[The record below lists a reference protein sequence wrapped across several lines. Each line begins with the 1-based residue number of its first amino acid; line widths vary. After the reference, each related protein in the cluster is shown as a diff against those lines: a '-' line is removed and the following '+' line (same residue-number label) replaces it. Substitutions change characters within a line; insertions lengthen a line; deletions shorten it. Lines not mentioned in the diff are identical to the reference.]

1 MLAVVLSCGHL
12 GTAELAGASLA
23 NMTANVTALSVIQ
36 GLISALDT
44 LCPQAYTSD
53 HPETTSLHALRT
65 GWICLLSNI
74 PQVIFFWNSEWVLRE
89 GLKQDPMVAYRA
101 GQYLKVSYFLYSL
114 SFADRK
120 LMVRMRSARS
130 SRLDFQ
136 LIQVSNV

>member
-44 LCPQAYTSD
+44 LCPQAFTSD

-65 GWICLLSNI
+65 LYICLLSNI
-74 PQVIFFWNSEWVLRE
+74 PQVVLFWNAEFILRE
-89 GLKQDPMVAYRA
+89 GLRQDPMVAYRA
-101 GQYLKVSYFLYSL
+101 GQYLKVSSYPLSL
-114 SFADRK
+114 SRPRPLPTLD
-120 LMVRMRSARS
+120 ARTETVIS
-130 SRLDFQ
+130 SHDD
-136 LIQVSNV
+136 

>member
-101 GQYLKVSYFLYSL
+101 GQYLKVSRIPSFSL
-114 SFADRK
+114 SLAFT
-120 LMVRMRSARS
+120 
-130 SRLDFQ
+130 
-136 LIQVSNV
+136 

>member
-101 GQYLKVSYFLYSL
+101 GQYLKVSATFPS
-114 SFADRK
+114 SH
-120 LMVRMRSARS
+120 AR
-130 SRLDFQ
+130 
-136 LIQVSNV
+136 LIEIDKEVAA